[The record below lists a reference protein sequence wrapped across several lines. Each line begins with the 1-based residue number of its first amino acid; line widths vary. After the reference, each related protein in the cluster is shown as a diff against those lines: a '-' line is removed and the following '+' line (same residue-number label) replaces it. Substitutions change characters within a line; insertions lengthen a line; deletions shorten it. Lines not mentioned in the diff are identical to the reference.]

1 MPREFAAA
9 VVMTL
14 IIAFFAFQL
23 DGPQDEQSLLVPQFL
38 LCLMAAC
45 NAGQYVLAFLR
56 NRQKIDTILTLKGY
70 PLKRVG
76 ILCLLTVLYIGV
88 LEIAGF
94 YLSSF
99 IYMIVVSLIAQP
111 MQVTPAGVGKRVLVP
126 FACIGFLYLLFT
138 VALTVQIPKGFM
150 PF

>member
-45 NAGQYVLAFLR
+45 NAGQYVLAF
-56 NRQKIDTILTLKGY
+56 
-70 PLKRVG
+70 KRVG

-111 MQVTPAGVGKRVLVP
+111 MQVTPAGVGKRVLVS